1 MKNNDEPDEKT
12 PLKNKIEQVLTEGRV
27 VLPGT
32 QALLGFQL
40 ITFFSDGF
48 EKLTRPLQI
57 THFAALGLVAI
68 SAILLM
74 TPPAYH
80 RLVEHGEDTEH
91 FHRIA
96 SIFVVSAMI
105 PLAFGIATDFFVVVK
120 KITDSDA
127 FAWSFAG
134 GTLALFFGFWFAYP
148 LLRARQ
154 RHHPELI
161 VSAAH

>member
-1 MKNNDEPDEKT
+1 MLNYGPDMNPHSMMT
-12 PLKNKIEQVLTEGRV
+12 

-40 ITFFSDGF
+40 IIFFSEAF

-57 THFAALGLVAI
+57 THFAALGLVAL

-91 FHRIA
+91 FHKIA
-96 SIFVVSAMI
+96 SVFVVLAMI
-105 PLAFGIATDFFVVVK
+105 PLAFGIAMDFFVVVK
-120 KITDSDA
+120 KITDSNP

-134 GTLALFFGFWFAYP
+134 GTLALFFGLWFAFP

-154 RHHPELI
+154 RHPKLM
-161 VSAAH
+161 VSEAH